1 MTRIWIGIRMER
13 IGLAP
18 WIRIRIRL
26 KSWIQIRNE
35 TNADLKH

>member
-18 WIRIRIRL
+18 WIRIRIGL
-26 KSWIQIRNE
+26 KSWIHIRYE
-35 TNADLKH
+35 TNVDPKR